1 MDEKLDYQFANN
13 AKSLWKAHQLFNKK
27 KKVFMS
33 CSSTIHLWSELMDDF
48 ILSIY
53 IYPHIKH

>member
-27 KKVFMS
+27 KKKNWEYSWVAVQQ
-33 CSSTIHLWSELMDDF
+33 
-48 ILSIY
+48 Y
-53 IYPHIKH
+53 IYEVN